1 MSERT
6 SVYVRVF
13 YLNDRSA
20 RRQDDYPPYDM
31 LEFFAGRMAVTRA
44 FAWYGFATYPY
55 EIEYDNVLCQSVY
68 FGTNSSLVSM
78 THVM

>member
-1 MSERT
+1 
-6 SVYVRVF
+6 
-13 YLNDRSA
+13 
-20 RRQDDYPPYDM
+20 M

-55 EIEYDNVLCQSVY
+55 EIEYDDVLCQSVY
-68 FGTNSSLVSM
+68 FGANSSLVSM